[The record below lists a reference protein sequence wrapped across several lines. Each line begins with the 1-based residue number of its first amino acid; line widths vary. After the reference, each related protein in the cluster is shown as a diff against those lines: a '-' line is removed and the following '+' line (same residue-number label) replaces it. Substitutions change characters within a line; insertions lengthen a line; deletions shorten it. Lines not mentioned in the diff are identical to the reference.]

1 MADTVQLHQQSSSLL
16 SQQGHGSL
24 GDIYHRLRSY
34 SATTWFGKP
43 PQLSAQECAGKG
55 WTNTG
60 PDQLTCLSCG
70 SQILC
75 KLPINP
81 YSEAA
86 AGIVGKYTQRLV
98 EAHSANCRQRSL
110 DQPAQS
116 ARSSIGFP
124 VVDPQRLST
133 AYRSRLQEL
142 QHIQSLPSVRSL
154 TTGQLAAVAARLDP
168 SILSGLAAILHTPED
183 SLKQEAAASVT
194 ASSTTAVSAGSS
206 TYLSREQAQVL
217 IALCGWQ
224 PKQLLP
230 PHLAPAAAADTSG
243 TIHGIAHLLPRRG
256 ASSGGHAA
264 GHAASAGSTI
274 SPACTALECELCGSQ
289 VGLWKFS
296 CSGPFYAQ
304 QLSSKAMRALTA
316 ATAQQAAVPGPSTA
330 ALPPAAAN
338 GVAGTS
344 AQAGSDQAAQPTAAV
359 GTDGSRAQGLKRA
372 HSEPAAGGGLSPKAQ
387 QQQGG
392 GQTSASPEAVFSTLT
407 HTIAGGSL
415 LTAGAAGA
423 KGCNSCDVCARQPGL
438 FALSADKILRA
449 GLCAVIASSP
459 TVSKLFEGVIFLT
472 ACPVLTARL

>member
-1 MADTVQLHQQSSSLL
+1 MIRTYAFRKIPATSAMADTLHLHQQGSSLL
-16 SQQGHGSL
+16 PQQGHGSL

-86 AGIVGKYTQRLV
+86 SGIVDKYTQRLV

-110 DQPAQS
+110 LSLDQPAQAQS
-116 ARSSIGFP
+116 ARSSSLGFP
-124 VVDPQRLST
+124 VIDPQRLST
-133 AYRSRLQEL
+133 AFRSRLQEL
-142 QHIQSLPSVRSL
+142 QHIQSLPSVRSF
-154 TTGQLAAVAARLDP
+154 TRGHLAAAAARLDP
-168 SILSGLAAILHTPED
+168 SILSGLSAILHTTED
-183 SLKQEAAASVT
+183 SLRHEAAASVT
-194 ASSTTAVSAGSS
+194 ASSTAALGAGSS
-206 TYLSREQAQVL
+206 TYLSLEQAQVL

-230 PHLAPAAAADTSG
+230 PHLAPAAAADTSS
-243 TIHGIAHLLPRRG
+243 TIVGIAHLLPRRG
-256 ASSGGHAA
+256 ASSTGQHSA
-264 GHAASAGSTI
+264 GQSASAGNTI

-316 ATAQQAAVPGPSTA
+316 ATAAAVLGPSA
-330 ALPPAAAN
+330 AAGPPAAAN
-338 GVAGTS
+338 GVLSTPAPATT
-344 AQAGSDQAAQPTAAV
+344 DQAAEPTAAAGV
-359 GTDGSRAQGLKRA
+359 DGSRGQGLKRA
-372 HSEPAAGGGLSPKAQ
+372 HSEPAAGASLSPKAQ
-387 QQQGG
+387 QQQQGG
-392 GQTSASPEAVFSTLT
+392 AQTSASPEAVFSTLT

-423 KGCNSCDVCARQPGL
+423 QGCNAFDVSAQQPGL
-438 FALSADKILRA
+438 LA
-449 GLCAVIASSP
+449 CWP
-459 TVSKLFEGVIFLT
+459 T
-472 ACPVLTARL
+472 AH